1 NTFLAKSKPIVITC
15 MWTVPSSDSSLTI
28 TLWHIDAGSGRRPPH
43 HEPTFDRSALDIA
56 NSMLWPLEEAAHPR
70 SCAASQPMR
79 HARAGSGVPRAWRAG
94 SVGNGAAQGF
104 LYCEPVFHWMTD
116 LPRPD
121 LYLSNVR

>member
-1 NTFLAKSKPIVITC
+1 PSLNRRSPP
-15 MWTVPSSDSSLTI
+15 PSSTDASSS
-28 TLWHIDAGSGRRPPH
+28 AVGREGVC

-70 SCAASQPMR
+70 SCAASQRMR
-79 HARAGSGVPRAWRAG
+79 HARAGCGAPRARPAG
-94 SVGNGAAQGF
+94 SVGNGTAQGF